1 MRFLRR
7 PVTAVL
13 AVVLVLV
20 LAGLAWAMATPS
32 GYYVFW
38 PDEAHPAVDY
48 VHVPGGK
55 PPAGQ
60 SGFYFVDV
68 HEIEANKLEEFWG
81 RHLQDGADLIPVR
94 DLRSPGVSETQ
105 RVHQDFQAMADSQRT
120 AEVVAERALGKPVK
134 IDRLGALVYSVS
146 KGFPAAQAGVRPG
159 DVITAVDG
167 HPVRTEGDVMTLTK
181 GLSPGDAADY
191 TFGDAGTKHLRTVS
205 STDGKHRAIIGVTI
219 GDAVRV
225 GSIPVHVRYTIHGIG
240 GPSAGLA
247 FALEIYDSMSGRSLL
262 DGHRIAA
269 TGELDLFGD
278 VGTIGGAKQKALG
291 AIEAGVDTFIVPVD
305 NVAAAR
311 KAADGR
317 LRVIGVKTFSQ
328 ALAVVR
334 HLPPA

>member
-1 MRFLRR
+1 VRLLRR
-7 PVTAVL
+7 RWAAVL
-13 AVVLVLV
+13 AVVLVML
-20 LAGLAWAMATPS
+20 LGGLAWAMTTPS

-38 PDEAHPAVDY
+38 PDEAHPAVDF
-48 VHVPGGK
+48 VHVPGGTA
-55 PPAGQ
+55 PAGR

-94 DLRSPGVSETQ
+94 DLRAPGISESQ
-105 RVHQDFQAMADSQRT
+105 RVRHDFQAMADSQKT

-134 IDRLGALVYSVS
+134 LVRLGALIYSVS
-146 KGFPAAQAGVRPG
+146 NGFPAAKAGVRPG

-167 HPVRTEGDVMTLTK
+167 HAVRTQQDLIRLTQ
-181 GLSPGDAADY
+181 GLTPGDTVRY
-191 TFGDAGTKHLRTVS
+191 TFRDAGTKTLRTVA
-205 STDGKHRAIIGVTI
+205 STDGKHRAIIGVAI

-225 GSIPVHVRYTIHGIG
+225 GSIPIHVRYTIHGIG

-247 FALEIYDSMSGRSLL
+247 FALEIYDNLSGRHLL

-269 TGELDLFGD
+269 TGELSLFGD

-291 AIEAGVDTFIVPVD
+291 AIEAGADTFIVPVD

-311 KAADGR
+311 AAADGR
-317 LRVIGVKTFSQ
+317 LRVIGVRTFSQ
-328 ALAVVR
+328 ALKVVR

>member
-1 MRFLRR
+1 VRLLRR
-7 PVTAVL
+7 RWA
-13 AVVLVLV
+13 AVVAVV
-20 LAGLAWAMATPS
+20 ALALLGGLAWAMTTPS

-48 VHVPGGK
+48 VHVPGGSA
-55 PPAGQ
+55 PAGK

-94 DLRSPGVSETQ
+94 DLRSPGVSESQ
-105 RVHQDFQAMADSQRT
+105 RVHQDFRAMADSQRT

-134 IDRLGALVYSVS
+134 IARLGALVYGVS
-146 KGFPAAQAGVRPG
+146 KGFPAARAGVRPG

-167 HPVRTEGDVMTLTK
+167 HAVRTQQRLIRLTQ
-181 GLSPGDAADY
+181 GLSPGDTEQY
-191 TFGDAGTKHLRTVS
+191 TFRDAGTKTLRTVA

-247 FALEIYDSMSGRSLL
+247 FALEIYDSLSGRDLL
-262 DGHRIAA
+262 RGHRIAA

-311 KAADGR
+311 AAADGR

-328 ALAVVR
+328 ALDVVR

>member
-1 MRFLRR
+1 MSLLRR
-7 PVTAVL
+7 RWAAVL
-13 AVVLVLV
+13 AVVFVL
-20 LAGLAWAMATPS
+20 LLGGLAWAMTTPS

-48 VHVPGGK
+48 LHVPGGK
-55 PPAGQ
+55 PPAGK

-94 DLRSPGVSETQ
+94 DLRTPGVSETQ

-134 IDRLGALVYSVS
+134 IARLGALVYAVS
-146 KGFPAAQAGVRPG
+146 NRFPAAQAGIRPG
-159 DVITAVDG
+159 DIITAVDG
-167 HPVRTEGDVMTLTK
+167 HAVHSEEDLIRLTQ
-181 GLSPGDAADY
+181 GLTPGDTEQY
-191 TFGDAGTKHLRTVS
+191 TFADAGTKTLRTVA
-205 STDGKHRAIIGVTI
+205 STDGKHRAIIGVQI

-225 GSIPVHVRYTIHGIG
+225 KSIPIHVRYTIHGIG

-247 FALEIYDSMSGRSLL
+247 FALDIYDSLSGRHLL
-262 DGHRIAA
+262 DGHRIAV
-269 TGELDLFGD
+269 TGELDLFGN

-328 ALAVVR
+328 ALNVVR

>member
-1 MRFLRR
+1 MRLLRR
-7 PVTAVL
+7 RWAAVL
-13 AVVLVLV
+13 AVVFLGL
-20 LAGLAWAMATPS
+20 LGGLAWAMTTPS

-38 PDEAHPAVDY
+38 PDEAHPAIDY
-48 VHVPGGK
+48 VHVPGGTAPSGK
-55 PPAGQ
+55 

-81 RHLQDGADLIPVR
+81 RHLQDGADLIPMQ
-94 DLRSPGVSETQ
+94 DLRSPGVSESQ
-105 RVHQDFQAMADSQRT
+105 RVRRDFRAMADSQKT
-120 AEVVAERALGKPVK
+120 AEVVAEQALGKPVR
-134 IDRLGALVYSVS
+134 IARLGALIYAVS
-146 KGFPAAQAGVRPG
+146 NGFPAAKAGVRPG
-159 DVITAVDG
+159 DVITTVDG
-167 HPVRTEGDVMTLTK
+167 HPVRTEQDLLSLTQ
-181 GLSPGDAADY
+181 GLTPGDTVRY
-191 TFGDAGTKHLRTVS
+191 TFRDAGAKALRTVA
-205 STDGKHRAIIGVTI
+205 STDGKHRAIIGVAI

-225 GSIPVHVRYTIHGIG
+225 GSVPVHVRYTIHGIG

-247 FALEIYDSMSGRSLL
+247 FALEIYDSMSGRHLL

-305 NVAAAR
+305 NVKAAR
-311 KAADGR
+311 AAADGR

-328 ALAVVR
+328 ALDVVR

>member
-1 MRFLRR
+1 VRLLRR
-7 PVTAVL
+7 RWLAAL
-13 AVVLVLV
+13 AVALVAL
-20 LAGLAWAMATPS
+20 LGGLAWAMTTPS

-48 VHVPGGK
+48 VHVPGGSA
-55 PPAGQ
+55 PAGK

-81 RHLQDGADLIPVR
+81 RHLQDGADLIPVH
-94 DLRSPGVSETQ
+94 DLRSPGVSESQ
-105 RVHQDFQAMADSQRT
+105 RVRQDFRAMADSQRT

-134 IDRLGALVYSVS
+134 IARLGALVYAVS
-146 KGFPAAQAGVRPG
+146 NGYPAAKAGVRPG

-167 HPVRTEGDVMTLTK
+167 HPVRSQRDLIRLSQ

-191 TFGDAGTKHLRTVS
+191 SFRNAGTKRLRTVA

-219 GDAVRV
+219 GDAIRV
-225 GSIPVHVRYTIHGIG
+225 GSIPIHVGYTIHGIG

-247 FALEIYDSMSGRSLL
+247 FALEIYDSLSGRDLL
-262 DGHRIAA
+262 RGHRIAA

-317 LRVIGVKTFSQ
+317 LRVIGVKTFAQ
-328 ALAVVR
+328 ALDVVR